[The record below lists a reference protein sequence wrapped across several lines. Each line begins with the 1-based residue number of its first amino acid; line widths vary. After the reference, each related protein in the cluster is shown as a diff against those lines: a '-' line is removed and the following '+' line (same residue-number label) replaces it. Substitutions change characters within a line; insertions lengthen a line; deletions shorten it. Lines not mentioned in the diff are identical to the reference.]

1 MGLYEQNNLE
11 VTALCYNLQT
21 SFYTCI
27 IDLNILAYMFFFN
40 KKRMIHMLFSIFYI
54 VIIFPCQ

>member
-27 IDLNILAYMFFFN
+27 IYLNILAYMFFLI
-40 KKRMIHMLFSIFYI
+40 KKMIHVLFSIFYI

>member
-27 IDLNILAYMFFFN
+27 IDLNILAYMFFLI
-40 KKRMIHMLFSIFYI
+40 KKG
-54 VIIFPCQ
+54 

>member
-11 VTALCYNLQT
+11 VTGLCYNLQT

-27 IDLNILAYMFFFN
+27 IYLNILAYFFN
-40 KKRMIHMLFSIFYI
+40 KKG
-54 VIIFPCQ
+54 